1 MAHNKPELHFVLI
14 PLMAPGHLLP
24 MVDMARLLAR
34 RHVKVTIVTTPLNAA
49 RVRANIDR
57 ETQLGSPIQLQ
68 LIQFPNAGSG
78 IPEGYESADTLPSM
92 DLQENFFKALCLL
105 QHPLEELFGKLNPT
119 PNCIISDRY
128 IVAAAD
134 VARKFQIPR
143 IIFDGANCFF
153 LLCNHCLYDSKV
165 HENVSDSEPFI
176 VPGLPGRIE
185 FKKNQLPGIFN
196 PNAKHQGINAAREM
210 VRRYEA
216 DAFGVVVNTFQD
228 VEAEYVKEYKKV
240 SGKKVWCV
248 GPVSL
253 SNENNLD
260 KAQRCKGSSNEGD
273 GEEGHYY
280 CMKWLD
286 SWPARSVIYVCLGSL
301 NRVTPEQLMEL
312 GLGLEATKRPFI
324 WVLRGAYK
332 REETEKLLLED
343 RFEERVK
350 GRGFLIRGWAPQ
362 VLILSHTAI
371 GAFITHCG
379 WNSTLEGICS
389 GVPLITFPLFG
400 EQFYNEK
407 VIVQVAQ
414 TGVRVGC
421 ERAVH
426 LGEEEEFDAIQVKRE
441 KVEEEVEKVMGED
454 EEEGKRIR
462 ERAGQYAEKAKKAV
476 EKGGS
481 SFLDMSLLIEEVR
494 EHVKGLKMKNEE
506 AKSHNT
512 LQINA

>member
-1 MAHNKPELHFVLI
+1 MAPKLELHFVLI

-57 ETQLGSPIQLQ
+57 DIQLGSPIQLQ
-68 LIQFPNAGSG
+68 LIRFPNAGSG
-78 IPEGYESADTLPSM
+78 IPEGHESVDTLPSM

-105 QHPLEELFGKLNPT
+105 QNPLEELFEKLNPT
-119 PNCIISDRY
+119 PDCIISDRH
-128 IVAAAD
+128 ILPAAD
-134 VARKFQIPR
+134 IARKFQVPR

-153 LLCNHCLYDSKV
+153 LLCNHCLHDSKV

-176 VPGLPGRIE
+176 IPGLPDRVE
-185 FKKNQLPGIFN
+185 FKKYQLPGAFN
-196 PNAKHQGINAAREM
+196 PNATNQGLNVAREM
-210 VRRYEA
+210 VRESEGEA
-216 DAFGVVVNTFQD
+216 LGVVVNTFQEL
-228 VEAEYVKEYKKV
+228 EAEYVEKYKKV
-240 SGKKVWCV
+240 SGKKVWCI

-253 SNENNLD
+253 SNENKLD
-260 KAQRCKGSSNEGD
+260 KAQRCKRNDSND
-273 GEEGHYY
+273 EEEDLYY
-280 CMKWLD
+280 MKWLD

-324 WVLRGAYK
+324 WVIRGAYK

-343 RFEERVK
+343 GLEERVK
-350 GRGFLIRGWAPQ
+350 GRGVLIRGWAPQ

-379 WNSTLEGICS
+379 WNSTLEGISS
-389 GVPLITFPLFG
+389 GVPLITFPLFA

-407 VIVQVAQ
+407 VIVQVVQ
-414 TGVRVGC
+414 TGVTVGRERV
-421 ERAVH
+421 VH
-426 LGEEEEFDAIQVKRE
+426 LGEEEKFDAIQVNGE
-441 KVEEEVEKVMGED
+441 KVKEAVEKVMGED
-454 EEEGKRIR
+454 EEGKKIR
-462 ERAGQYAEKAKKAV
+462 ERARQYAEKAKKAV

-481 SFLDMSLLIEEVR
+481 SYLDMSLLIEDITQ
-494 EHVKGLKMKNEE
+494 HVKGLKMKEEE
-506 AKSHNT
+506 AEPQYGPN
-512 LQINA
+512 